1 MYTNVLSSFLGA
13 PRLSRI
19 DEFIRR
25 EIKTS
30 KKLKITN
37 SNQDMYRL
45 FREKS
50 NIVASFVELLEFPEQ
65 E

>member
-1 MYTNVLSSFLGA
+1 MYTNALSSFFGA
-13 PRLSRI
+13 PRLSGI

-37 SNQDMYRL
+37 SSQDMYRL

-50 NIVASFVELLEFPEQ
+50 NIGTPRISRINKF
-65 E
+65 